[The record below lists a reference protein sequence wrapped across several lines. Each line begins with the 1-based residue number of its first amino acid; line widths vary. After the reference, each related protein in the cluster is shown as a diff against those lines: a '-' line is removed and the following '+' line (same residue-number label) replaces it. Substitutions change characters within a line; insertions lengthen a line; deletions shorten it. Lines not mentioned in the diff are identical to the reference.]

1 MTLKNKVQ
9 EIDNI
14 KNDIV
19 SCYTN
24 LKNILISKNVEI
36 DERDKLRN
44 LIDRISKLSFYTT
57 PIYIYNRGNECVDV
71 SGGWIKELTPTE
83 GDPITVLEGN
93 RIDCIYA
100 RHDREY
106 TGSYRREGNAK
117 FVTTNYID
125 FSKFDE
131 LAVKCSSNV
140 GRTDYNASSYFK
152 LIDQQGEVAYSN
164 GGNVSINLDSVIDI
178 TNLKGKYKIEL
189 TANFVTR
196 SQTYGLY
203 LRLDKV
209 LLKPKLP
216 TGTEM

>member
-57 PIYIYNRGNECVDV
+57 PIYIYNRGNECIDV
-71 SGGWIKELTPTE
+71 SGGWSLSASSSS
-83 GDPITVLEGN
+83 DDCITTVEKRSDCLYAQHDRSYTGN
-93 RIDCIYA
+93 RQRYGDA
-100 RHDREY
+100 
-106 TGSYRREGNAK
+106 A
-117 FVTTNYID
+117 FVTNNYID
-125 FSKFDE
+125 FSKFQE
-131 LAVKCSSNV
+131 LAVKYGSSVRN
-140 GRTDYNASSYFK
+140 GYTYFK
-152 LIDQQGEVAYSN
+152 LINQQGEVVYTY
-164 GGNVSINLDSVIDI
+164 GGYDSVSFDNIIDI
-178 TNLKGKYKIEL
+178 TNLNGKYKIEL
-189 TANFVTR
+189 SSHFSTT
-196 SQTYGLY
+196 SETYGLY